1 MEPGPPCAQP
11 TLPIPAPGMGDGN
24 YPIATIS
31 WGGGYKTERPAWG
44 APPSAAVASRRVA
57 SSPILGAS
65 HGRTS
70 GSFSQSPLPCPALPP
85 RLASHLPLLL
95 LLLPR
100 PSEERGAGASASL
113 RWIRRRCSTGKQ
125 AKQSMDRSRTQ
136 GGARKRNNLMI
147 SSDTAFSLCLPVLP
161 SPTAARITAVGAASW
176 RPAAARPSA
185 AAIATTTP
193 RFGGFPPSVFASAPV
208 QQMF

>member
-1 MEPGPPCAQP
+1 
-11 TLPIPAPGMGDGN
+11 MGR
-24 YPIATIS
+24 ASIS
-31 WGGGYKTERPAWG
+31 R
-44 APPSAAVASRRVA
+44 SRVA
-57 SSPILGAS
+57 SSPILARGAS

-70 GSFSQSPLPCPALPP
+70 GSFSQSPLPSPALPP

-95 LLLPR
+95 LLLLPR
-100 PSEERGAGASASL
+100 PSEERGAGASL

-193 RFGGFPPSVFASAPV
+193 RFGGFPPPVFASAPV